1 MAHMKLFGMQLKKP
15 NRLQALVASGAGL
28 LVLLWP
34 RKTTKLDYIDTG
46 TRDRWYGPIRY
57 VPAPIPGNPEGI
69 QITNDFASKNIIRK
83 EFPLIGMAS
92 IHRLAAPSLE
102 KALREIK
109 AKGWADKIRS
119 FEGGY
124 YPRFVRNSRSNLS
137 SHSYGTSI
145 DINAGT
151 NPQYGKPTLNQEDIA
166 PIFERNGWY
175 WGNRFSNPDPM
186 HFEYVVKPAEVS
198 V

>member
-1 MAHMKLFGMQLKKP
+1 MKLFGIQLKKP
-15 NRLQALVASGAGL
+15 NRIQALVASGAGL

-69 QITNDFASKNIIRK
+69 QITNDFQAQNIVRK
-83 EFPLIGMAS
+83 DFPIIKLAS

-102 KALREIK
+102 RALREIQ

-119 FEGGY
+119 FEGGF
-124 YPRFVRNSRSNLS
+124 YPRFVRNSRTNLS

-151 NPQYGKPTLNQEDIA
+151 NPQGGAPTRDQADIA

-175 WGNRFSNPDPM
+175 WGNRFSYPDPM
-186 HFEYVVKPAEVS
+186 HFEYVGKPPGVS

>member
-1 MAHMKLFGMQLKKP
+1 
-15 NRLQALVASGAGL
+15 VAGAAGL
-28 LVLLWP
+28 IVLIWP
-34 RKTTKLDYIDTG
+34 RKTSKLDYITP
-46 TRDRWYGPIRY
+46 TIRDSWYGPIRY
-57 VPAPIPGNPEGI
+57 IPSPTIDNPEGI
-69 QITNDFASKNIIRK
+69 TITNDFKARNIVTK
-83 EFPLIGMAS
+83 EFPIIGVAS

-124 YPRFVRNSRSNLS
+124 YPRYVRGSTTNLS

-151 NPQYGKPTLNQEDIA
+151 NPQGGRPTPNQTDIA
-166 PIFERNGWY
+166 SIFERNGWY
-175 WGNRFSNPDPM
+175 WGNRFSFPDPM
-186 HFEYVVKPAEVS
+186 HFEFVGKPKGVA
-198 V
+198 

>member
-1 MAHMKLFGMQLKKP
+1 MKIFGIQLKKP

-34 RKTTKLDYIDTG
+34 RKTTKLDYIDTS

-57 VPAPIPGNPEGI
+57 VPAPTADNAEGI
-69 QITNDFASKNIIRK
+69 HITNDFQAQNIVRKDFPIIR
-83 EFPLIGMAS
+83 MAAV
-92 IHRLAAPSLE
+92 HRLAAPHLE
-102 KALREIK
+102 RALRDIE
-109 AKGWADKIRS
+109 AKGWAGKIRS
-119 FEGGY
+119 FEGGF

-151 NPQYGKPTLNQEDIA
+151 NPQGGSPTQDQADIA
-166 PIFERNGWY
+166 PIFERNGFY
-175 WGNRFSNPDPM
+175 WGNRFSYPDPM
-186 HFEYVVKPAEVS
+186 HFEFVLKPPGVN